1 MALVTMLIG
10 VKVVNKSGRFDIMT
24 ELYIMCNKN
33 SPLHDLKNDT
43 KQAFARIESGEDI
56 TLIKDDKDVGI
67 SKEYKDDSKSLE
79 NV

>member
-1 MALVTMLIG
+1 MALVKMLIG

-33 SPLHDLKNDT
+33 YPLHDLKKDT
-43 KQAFARIESGEDI
+43 KEAFVRIESGEEI
-56 TLIKDDKDVGI
+56 TLVDDDKDIEI
-67 SKEYKDDSKSLE
+67 SKEHQDDIKSLE